1 MKKEIRICGFGG
13 QGVILS
19 GFIIGKAAAVFMDYH
34 AVQSQ
39 SYGPEARGGAAR
51 SEIVISDKKIGYPRP
66 TSVDLLVSMSQE
78 AFDSYRDDIRDD
90 TVIVVDPDLV
100 PDYNIGKSVYT
111 VRAQKIAEELI
122 SKEYFSPLITRTEKA
137 PIHLVNEIL
146 NYLIDSKIRNPE
158 IITFCTMNLILS
170 KIRKTFG
177 HDHSWKNRY
186 LNVIR
191 NHLLERSILDY
202 THS

>member
-19 GFIIGKAAAVFMDYH
+19 GFIIGKAASVFMDYN

-51 SEIVISDKKIGYPRP
+51 SAIVISDTKIGYPRP
-66 TSVDLLVSMSQE
+66 TSVDLLVAMSQE

-100 PDYNIGKSVYT
+100 KDHDIGRFVYT
-111 VRAQKIAEELI
+111 VRAQKIAEELGNKI
-122 SKEYFSPLITRTEKA
+122 VTNIVMVGAAMSIFPFLNLEAVRKA
-137 PIHLVNEIL
+137 V
-146 NYLIDSKIRNPE
+146 IDSVPKKFIELNTKAFE
-158 IITFCTMNLILS
+158 KGMQA
-170 KIRKTFG
+170 G
-177 HDHSWKNRY
+177 KNA
-186 LNVIR
+186 IK
-191 NHLLERSILDY
+191 
-202 THS
+202 